1 MVMLALE
8 HALFISCFCFVYS
21 LFLLIVTL
29 TMTAIGRRPRSL
41 LLSIVV
47 TISLLLHRNDAL
59 SASAPTEFRI
69 LSWNLLAPM
78 FAPAEKYRY
87 SDPDCLPWSYRQPR
101 ILARLKAWNPDII
114 CLQEMQLDLWD
125 DFLAQMEGYQGV
137 IQKEKSSKRDLPVNA
152 VLVRDGCAE
161 IVRTESRSRAL
172 IVVLKPTPTTVID
185 EVDEDGDHIFL
196 ANVHL
201 EAGFDRDETRYFQI
215 RSLMKQLEKQ
225 VLLDKPDHGKDVDSD
240 SDSDSDNS
248 EPAVILAGDFNMFST
263 DDIIYDLLTIGH
275 LPDDDDGDDILVA
288 DTLPEPFLPLL
299 PLRDAY
305 RQCPPVPGPVLMTYR
320 GGAVL
325 DYIWLSSSFTVQE
338 TWQAHPVAA
347 KSLRRTWPNP
357 NQPSDHLPV
366 GAVLSRQYNKQ

>member
-1 MVMLALE
+1 MA
-8 HALFISCFCFVYS
+8 
-21 LFLLIVTL
+21 
-29 TMTAIGRRPRSL
+29 AIGRRPRSL
-41 LLSIVV
+41 LLSII

-69 LSWNLLAPM
+69 LSWNTLAPM
-78 FAPAEKYRY
+78 FAPAEKYKY
-87 SDPDCLPWSYRQPR
+87 SDPACLPWSYREPR

-125 DFLAQMEGYQGV
+125 DFLAQMEGYHGV

-161 IVRTESRSRAL
+161 IVRTESRSRAF
-172 IVVLKPTPTTVID
+172 IVVLKPTATTVND
-185 EVDEDGDHIFL
+185 GEDDNEGITQNPMIYL

-225 VLLDKPDHGKDVDSD
+225 VLLDTPDHGKHDIDSGGDRD
-240 SDSDSDNS
+240 SS

-275 LPDDDDGDDILVA
+275 LPDDDDDDVLVA

-305 RQCPPVPGPVLMTYR
+305 RLCPPVPGPVLMTYR

-347 KSLRRTWPNP
+347 TSLRRTWPNP

-366 GAVLSRQYNKQ
+366 GAVLSRQCNSKQ

>member
-1 MVMLALE
+1 
-8 HALFISCFCFVYS
+8 
-21 LFLLIVTL
+21 
-29 TMTAIGRRPRSL
+29 MTAIGRRPRSL

-47 TISLLLHRNDAL
+47 AISLLLHRNDAL
-59 SASAPTEFRI
+59 SASAPPTEFRI

-78 FAPAEKYRY
+78 FAPKEKYKY
-87 SDPDCLPWSYRQPR
+87 SDPACLPWSYREPR

-125 DFLAQMEGYQGV
+125 DFLAQMNGYQGV

-172 IVVLKPTPTTVID
+172 IVVLKPTPNNAGSD
-185 EVDEDGDHIFL
+185 GEKEDNEDDDTEHPMIYL

-225 VLLDKPDHGKDVDSD
+225 VLLDTPDHFKHDIDSD
-240 SDSDSDNS
+240 IDGS

-263 DDIIYDLLTIGH
+263 DDIIYDLLTVGH
-275 LPDDDDGDDILVA
+275 LPDDDDGDDVLVA

-347 KSLRRTWPNP
+347 TKLRRTWPNP

-366 GAVLSRQYNKQ
+366 GAVLSRQYNNKQ

>member
-1 MVMLALE
+1 
-8 HALFISCFCFVYS
+8 
-21 LFLLIVTL
+21 
-29 TMTAIGRRPRSL
+29 MTAIGRRPRSL
-41 LLSIVV
+41 LLSI
-47 TISLLLHRNDAL
+47 IAINLLLHHNDAL
-59 SASAPTEFRI
+59 SAPTEFRV

-78 FAPAEKYRY
+78 FAPAEKYPY
-87 SDPDCLPWSYRQPR
+87 TDPKCLSWQYREPR
-101 ILARLKAWNPDII
+101 ILARLKAWKPDII

-137 IQKEKSSKRDLPVNA
+137 LQKVKSSKRDLPVNA

-161 IVRTESRSRAL
+161 IVRTESRSRAF
-172 IVVLKPTPTTVID
+172 IVVLKPTPTNVSDDTENPMIY
-185 EVDEDGDHIFL
+185 I

-225 VLLDKPDHGKDVDSD
+225 VLVDTPDYGKHDIDSGIDSD
-240 SDSDSDNS
+240 SS
-248 EPAVILAGDFNMFST
+248 EPSVILAGDFNMFSS

-275 LPDDDDGDDILVA
+275 LPDDGDDVLVA

-299 PLRDAY
+299 PLQDAY
-305 RQCPPVPGPVLMTYR
+305 RECPPVPGPVLMTYR
-320 GGAVL
+320 GGEVL
-325 DYIWLSSSFTVQE
+325 DYVWQSGFTVKE

-347 KSLRRTWPNP
+347 KKLRRTWPNP

>member
-1 MVMLALE
+1 
-8 HALFISCFCFVYS
+8 
-21 LFLLIVTL
+21 
-29 TMTAIGRRPRSL
+29 
-41 LLSIVV
+41 
-47 TISLLLHRNDAL
+47 
-59 SASAPTEFRI
+59 
-69 LSWNLLAPM
+69 
-78 FAPAEKYRY
+78 
-87 SDPDCLPWSYRQPR
+87 
-101 ILARLKAWNPDII
+101 
-114 CLQEMQLDLWD
+114 
-125 DFLAQMEGYQGV
+125 MEGYQGV
-137 IQKEKSSKRDLPVNA
+137 IQKEKSSKRDFPVNA

-161 IVRTESRSRAL
+161 IVRTESRSRAF
-172 IVVLKPTPTTVID
+172 IVVLKPTTANTGND
-185 EVDEDGDHIFL
+185 EQDDDDNTENPMIYL

-225 VLLDKPDHGKDVDSD
+225 VLLDTPDHGKYDIDSASD
-240 SDSDSDNS
+240 SDSS

-275 LPDDDDGDDILVA
+275 LPDDDDDDDVLVA

-347 KSLRRTWPNP
+347 TSLRRTWPNP